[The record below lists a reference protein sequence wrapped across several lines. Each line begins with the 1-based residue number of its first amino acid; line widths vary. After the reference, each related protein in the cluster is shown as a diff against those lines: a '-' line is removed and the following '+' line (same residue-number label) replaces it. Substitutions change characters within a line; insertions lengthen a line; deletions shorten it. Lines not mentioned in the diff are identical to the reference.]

1 MSVCYRV
8 VTEAREW
15 RHYKQLCGLST
26 PMEEGMFSAQ
36 STPDTPQILLRPKET
51 VHIPFKYQSFQADH
65 SVMPQVSQLD
75 QGWHGDEGVDRWV
88 LGIVMGYRDP
98 VTPLINRR
106 CQTVGDVSCLLQ
118 LTGVPSNPLTNR
130 GCQMVGDVSCLLQLT
145 GTQQP
150 L

>member
-65 SVMPQVSQLD
+65 SVMPQVSRLD
-75 QGWHGDEGVDRWV
+75 LGWCGDEGVDRWV
-88 LGIVMGYRDP
+88 LGIVMGYI
-98 VTPLINRR
+98 VTPL
-106 CQTVGDVSCLLQ
+106 TK
-118 LTGVPSNPLTNR
+118 R
-130 GCQMVGDVSCLLQLT
+130 GCQTVGDVSCLLQLT

>member
-1 MSVCYRV
+1 MHQNLLPFEEGKTFSSYIDKSVCYRV

-65 SVMPQVSQLD
+65 SVMPQVS
-75 QGWHGDEGVDRWV
+75 
-88 LGIVMGYRDP
+88 
-98 VTPLINRR
+98 
-106 CQTVGDVSCLLQ
+106 
-118 LTGVPSNPLTNR
+118 
-130 GCQMVGDVSCLLQLT
+130 
-145 GTQQP
+145 
-150 L
+150 

>member
-65 SVMPQVSQLD
+65 SVMPQVS
-75 QGWHGDEGVDRWV
+75 
-88 LGIVMGYRDP
+88 
-98 VTPLINRR
+98 
-106 CQTVGDVSCLLQ
+106 
-118 LTGVPSNPLTNR
+118 
-130 GCQMVGDVSCLLQLT
+130 
-145 GTQQP
+145 
-150 L
+150 

>member
-75 QGWHGDEGVDRWV
+75 LGWCGDEGCGWV
-88 LGIVMGYRDP
+88 G
-98 VTPLINRR
+98 
-106 CQTVGDVSCLLQ
+106 VGNCD
-118 LTGVPSNPLTNR
+118 GVQDPSNVFDKQR
-130 GCQMVGDVSCLLQLT
+130 RSDSW
-145 GTQQP
+145 
-150 L
+150 